1 MADRDLDRDT
11 LITRGLF
18 LAAGAFCCEAAAEAV
33 AAAAAVA
40 AALAAETVT
49 AAVNLGVCIVERF
62 TDKPFFSRFVRVNDE
77 FCLADKTFVVV
88 RRNDDVD

>member
-33 AAAAAVA
+33 AAAVA